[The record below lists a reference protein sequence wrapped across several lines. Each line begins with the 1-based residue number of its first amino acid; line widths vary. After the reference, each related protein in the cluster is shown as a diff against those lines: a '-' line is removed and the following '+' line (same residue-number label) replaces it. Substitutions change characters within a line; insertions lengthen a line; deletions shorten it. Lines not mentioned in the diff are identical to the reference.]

1 LVEERKRLKSAATT
15 SELAQQQEASIF
27 PHASTGLGAVL
38 NYEFLAKHNNSE
50 RRTASSSAK
59 SRFLKSRGRS
69 IGSDGLARTITSPEQ
84 HKSVV
89 PNQGDT
95 DLQLDHTTTLLQLR
109 QHHQLATAHHQY
121 QTLHPNNNDT
131 PSVPHLYASTTS
143 HNQVV
148 DDQGHDLYAAYAF
161 TVAQESKLRNLKLQ
175 EDSQMLDG
183 LLTELREKIT
193 AHMKKANALLFDVVQ
208 SMSHPEDVAQ
218 GPHQELSKTYITK
231 ITKCFSKKSEARK
244 YRTPGLDPRTI
255 SVLRSGLNH
264 N

>member
-1 LVEERKRLKSAATT
+1 MPLQKNNAMADKFLKDLVNASKQQVEPRTTRLYTAPATSRERERKRLETKQKQQLVEERKRLKSAATT
-15 SELAQQQEASIF
+15 AELAQQQEASIF

-69 IGSDGLARTITSPEQ
+69 IGSDGLARTTTSPEQ
-84 HKSVV
+84 HRSVV

-131 PSVPHLYASTTS
+131 PSVPHLYAPTAS

-148 DDQGHDLYAAYAF
+148 DDQGHD
-161 TVAQESKLRNLKLQ
+161 
-175 EDSQMLDG
+175 
-183 LLTELREKIT
+183 
-193 AHMKKANALLFDVVQ
+193 
-208 SMSHPEDVAQ
+208 
-218 GPHQELSKTYITK
+218 
-231 ITKCFSKKSEARK
+231 
-244 YRTPGLDPRTI
+244 
-255 SVLRSGLNH
+255 
-264 N
+264 